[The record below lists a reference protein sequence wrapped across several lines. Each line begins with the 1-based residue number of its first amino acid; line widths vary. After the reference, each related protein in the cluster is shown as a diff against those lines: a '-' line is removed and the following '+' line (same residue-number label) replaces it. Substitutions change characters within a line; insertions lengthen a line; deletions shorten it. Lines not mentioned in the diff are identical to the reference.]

1 LTTFRTESGETGR
14 TVIQVIDLSHTIEP
28 DMPCY
33 PGTPGP
39 VFQSICSI
47 EEEGFAEQL
56 LTISSHTGTH
66 VDLPSHILKDAPSLD
81 MFGIG
86 RFAGKG
92 LAIDVRGTPNQIIS
106 IETLQPVLAL
116 IRECEFLLLCTG
128 WSCYWNTSD
137 YYKGY
142 PALSSDAAQWLTG
155 FDLKGVGVDT
165 MSVDA
170 PDAQTFP
177 VHTILLQNGTLI
189 LENLS
194 NLQLLLHRP
203 FTFCGFPLKLARA
216 EASPLR
222 AVALVDALDEC

>member
-1 LTTFRTESGETGR
+1 MR
-14 TVIQVIDLSHTIEP
+14 VIDLSHTIEP
-28 DMPCY
+28 GMPCY

-39 VFQSICSI
+39 VFQSHCSI

-81 MFGIG
+81 TFGIG

-92 LAIDVRGTPNQIIS
+92 VAIDVHGAPGQIIS
-106 IETLQPVLAL
+106 IETLQPALAL

-128 WSCYWNTSD
+128 WSRYWNTSD
-137 YYKGY
+137 YYKEY

-155 FDLKGVGVDT
+155 FDLKGIGVDT

-189 LENLS
+189 LENLAQ
-194 NLQLLLHRP
+194 LHLLLLRS
-203 FTFCGFPLKLARA
+203 FIFCGFPLKLAKA

-222 AVALVDALDEC
+222 AVALVDIFDEC